1 MRLFLFQNNISV
13 RFDPSARTLSHTT
26 RDLSQNGFLL
36 YNQNMVTIAQSQK
49 VSGFIPVFFAFFG
62 NAFITTI
69 KFVGFSMSGSGA
81 LFSEAIHS
89 LADTMN
95 QGLLMI
101 GLKLSTKKAD
111 EDFSYGYGQE
121 RFLWALISACGIFF
135 LGAGIT
141 VYHGINSLIHTEHP
155 EISPV
160 IFGILIV
167 AFIIETITFVA
178 AARELRA
185 HNPERSIK
193 EILEEGDPTTIAV
206 LYEDGVAVLGVV
218 TALASIFLTVVTGN
232 PYWDA
237 IGSIIIG
244 ILLGVIAI
252 MLIAK
257 NRTYLIGRNIPE
269 EMKERVIE
277 MLEADPTIEKVLDFK
292 SSILDV
298 NHYQVKCE
306 VEFNG
311 SALMREVSKNGFI
324 KEEYESVK
332 DDYQEFIRFLVGYAD
347 RVPRLIGTRI
357 DEIEKRI
364 QHEIPSIKHI
374 DIEIN

>member
-1 MRLFLFQNNISV
+1 MIQ
-13 RFDPSARTLSHTT
+13 T
-26 RDLSQNGFLL
+26 
-36 YNQNMVTIAQSQK
+36 AQSGR
-49 VSGFIPVFFAFFG
+49 VSGSVPVLLAFLG
-62 NAFITTI
+62 NAFLTTI
-69 KFVGFSMSGSGA
+69 KFVGFFLSGSGA

-89 LADTMN
+89 MADTMN

-135 LGAGIT
+135 LGAGVTI
-141 VYHGINSLIHTEHP
+141 YHGINSLIHGVSP
-155 EISPV
+155 DISPV

-167 AFIIETITFVA
+167 AFVIETFTFVA
-178 AARELRA
+178 AARELKN
-185 HNPERSIK
+185 HNPDSSLS
-193 EILEEGDPTTIAV
+193 EILEEGDPTTLAV
-206 LYEDGVAVLGVV
+206 LYEDGVAVLGVMV
-218 TALASIFLTVVTGN
+218 ALASIFLAVVTGHA
-232 PYWDA
+232 YWDA

-244 ILLGVIAI
+244 ALLGIVAI

-257 NRTYLIGRNIPE
+257 NRTHLIRENIPE
-269 EMKERVIE
+269 DMKERVIE
-277 MLEADPTIEKVLDFK
+277 ILTADPAIEKVLDFK

-298 NHYQVKCE
+298 HHYQVKCE

-311 SALMREVSKNGFI
+311 SALMKEVTKNGFI

-332 DDYQEFIRFLVGYAD
+332 DDYQEFVRFIVDYAD

-364 QHEIPSIKHI
+364 KSELPLIKHI